1 MNLLL
6 YTINNLFEIKLN
18 IVYVGILWIYVIKL
32 DTILNLIFSWKKKV
46 FIKFNRIIEL
56 IWYKANWES

>member
-1 MNLLL
+1 MLE
-6 YTINNLFEIKLN
+6 YYESI
-18 IVYVGILWIYVIKL
+18 IKL